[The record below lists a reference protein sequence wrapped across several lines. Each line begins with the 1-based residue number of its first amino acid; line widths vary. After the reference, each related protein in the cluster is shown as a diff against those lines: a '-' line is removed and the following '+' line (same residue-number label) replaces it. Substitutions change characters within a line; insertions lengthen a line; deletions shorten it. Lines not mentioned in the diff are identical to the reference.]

1 MIAQALA
8 VGLAIGGL
16 ARWLARRDAD
26 IAHRNLAALLAEQVA
41 DQERADERAI
51 ADNLDI

>member
-1 MIAQALA
+1 MIAEALA
-8 VGLAIGGL
+8 LALAIGGL

-41 DQERADERAI
+41 GDEPNPEDRE
-51 ADNLDI
+51 